1 MRQLSDLEYAQVAE
15 FRDLLYVL
23 MRKYPNRP
31 FIKIFQDA
39 ADFTGQS
46 IWNGALN
53 NQSFLEM
60 LQRYAN
66 THD

>member
-1 MRQLSDLEYAQVAE
+1 MRQLSEGEMSQIAE
-15 FRDLLYVL
+15 FRDVLYVL

-31 FIKIFQDA
+31 IIKIFQDA
-39 ADFTGQS
+39 AEFTCQN
-46 IWNGALN
+46 IWNGSLN

>member
-1 MRQLSDLEYAQVAE
+1 MRSLSEGEMAQVAQ
-15 FRDLLYVL
+15 FRDVISVL
-23 MRKYPNRP
+23 MRKYPTRP
-31 FIKIFQDA
+31 LMKIFQDA
-39 ADFTGQS
+39 AEFTGQS
-46 IWNGALN
+46 IWNRTLN